1 MERYRPNTHKIKAST
16 RLSAVTGESMMP
28 KIKINL
34 DLRKIIVDAHKEGNG
49 YIKLSQR
56 FLDRNRLQEKLHLCR
71 RDAFKPERSALKT
84 TWRTIKH
91 DYEMNLEPKGEAK
104 EQRTLSP

>member
-28 KIKINL
+28 KIKEINL
-34 DLRKIIVDAHKEGNG
+34 DLRKIIIDAHKAGNG

-56 FLDRNRLQEKLHLCR
+56 FLDRNRLQEKQKR
-71 RDAFKPERSALKT
+71 RLQT
-84 TWRTIKH
+84 RTKCAE
-91 DYEMNLEPKGEAK
+91 DNLENV
-104 EQRTLSP
+104 